1 MDSPAP
7 RFARDRPFGLL
18 LVITGLVGWL
28 ASGQLVL
35 ERLAVYADPD
45 YVTSCDVNAFV
56 SCGEV
61 FKTWQ
66 ASLLGFP
73 NPLLGIVAFSV
84 IITTGAMLL
93 GGAQVARWYWLSLQ
107 VGVSLGMVFTVWLWS
122 QALFAIGILCTYCIV
137 VWAAMIVLTIFL
149 TSRNMLRGALPAG
162 PRARALLGSWTGTTA
177 ALLLVA
183 AAASVF
189 FRFIGVFVG

>member
-1 MDSPAP
+1 M
-7 RFARDRPFGLL
+7 
-18 LVITGLVGWL
+18 ITGLVGWL

-35 ERLAVYADPD
+35 ERLAVYADPN

-84 IITTGAMLL
+84 VITTGGMLL
-93 GGAQVARWYWLSLQ
+93 AGAVVARWYWRSLQ
-107 VGVSLGMVFTVWLWS
+107 VGVSLGMVFTIWLWT
-122 QALFAIGILCTYCIV
+122 QALFAIGILCLYCLV
-137 VWAAMIVLTIFL
+137 VWAAMIVLTTFL
-149 TSRNMLRGALPAG
+149 TSRNMLRGVLPAG
-162 PRARALLGSWTGTTA
+162 RRARIFLSGWTGTTA
-177 ALLLVA
+177 VLLLVA
-183 AAASVF
+183 TAASVF
-189 FRFIGVFVG
+189 FRFVGVFAG

>member
-1 MDSPAP
+1 MDTSTP
-7 RFARDRPFGLL
+7 RFTHDGPFGLL

-35 ERLAVYADPD
+35 ERLAVYADPN

-66 ASLLGFP
+66 AGLFGFP
-73 NPLLGIVAFSV
+73 NPLIGIVAFSV

-93 GGAQVARWYWLSLQ
+93 AGATVSKWYWRALQ
-107 VGVSLGMVFTVWLWS
+107 VGVGLGMLFTIWLWS
-122 QALFAIGILCTYCIV
+122 QALFAIGILCIYCMV
-137 VWAAMIVLTIFL
+137 AWAAMIVLTTFL
-149 TSRNMLRGALPAG
+149 TSRNILRGVFPAG
-162 PRARALLGSWTGTTA
+162 KRLRTFLSGWTGTTA
-177 ALLLVA
+177 ALLLIATA
-183 AAASVF
+183 ATVV
-189 FRFIGVFVG
+189 FRFIGVFA

>member
-1 MDSPAP
+1 MESRTP
-7 RFARDRPFGLL
+7 RFAHDRPFGWL

-35 ERLAVYADPD
+35 ERLAVYADPN

-66 ASLLGFP
+66 ASLFGFP

-84 IITTGAMLL
+84 VITTGAMLL
-93 GGAQVARWYWLSLQ
+93 AGATVAKWYWRSLQ
-107 VGVSLGMVFTVWLWS
+107 IGVAAGMVFTIWLWS
-122 QALFAIGILCTYCIV
+122 QALFAIGILCIYCMV
-137 VWAAMIVLTIFL
+137 VWAAMIVLTTFL
-149 TSRNMLRGALPAG
+149 TSRNFLRGVFPASERLRG
-162 PRARALLGSWTGTTA
+162 FLGGWTGTTA
-177 ALLLVA
+177 ALLLIIT
-183 AAASVF
+183 AASVF
-189 FRFIGVFVG
+189 FRFVGVFA

>member
-1 MDSPAP
+1 MDTVTP
-7 RFARDRPFGLL
+7 RFAQDKPFGLIL
-18 LVITGLVGWL
+18 ILSGVVGWL

-35 ERLAVYADPD
+35 ERLAVYADPN

-66 ASLLGFP
+66 AGLFGFP

-93 GGAQVARWYWLSLQ
+93 AGANVARWYWRALQ
-107 VGVSLGMVFTVWLWS
+107 VGVTLGMLFTIWLWS
-122 QALFAIGILCTYCIV
+122 QALFAIGILCIYCMV
-137 VWAAMIVLTIFL
+137 VWAAMIVLTVFL
-149 TSRNMLRGALPAG
+149 TSRNLVCGVFPASERVKQFLSG
-162 PRARALLGSWTGTTA
+162 WTGTTA
-177 ALLLVA
+177 ALLVIATA
-183 AAASVF
+183 AAVF
-189 FRFIGVFVG
+189 FRFIGVFAG

>member
-7 RFARDRPFGLL
+7 LFAHDRPFGLL
-18 LVITGLVGWL
+18 MVITGLVGWL
-28 ASGQLVL
+28 AAGQLVL
-35 ERLAVYADPD
+35 ERLAVYADPN
-45 YVTSCDVNAFV
+45 YVTTCDINAFV

-84 IITTGAMLL
+84 VITTGAMLL
-93 GGAQVARWYWLSLQ
+93 AGATVAKWYWRSLQ
-107 VGVSLGMVFTVWLWS
+107 VGVSLGMVFTIWLWS
-122 QALFAIGILCTYCIV
+122 QALFAIGILCTYCMV

-149 TSRNMLRGALPAG
+149 TSRNVLRGALPG
-162 PRARALLGSWTGTTA
+162 GQRARAFLSGWTGTTA
-177 ALLLVA
+177 VLLLVA
-183 AAASVF
+183 TAASVF
-189 FRFIGVFVG
+189 FRFIGVFVD